1 MVTFSQKLDKISENI
16 IYLLSLD
23 SRQTVSAIASELNF
37 NRKIVEHRV
46 NKLFGEGYIKPL
58 AVTNEMNRIRFT
70 IFVKLRTIDE
80 SVLDKVRK
88 LPGLLK
94 LKETLGLYDLS
105 ILFSVYAQKD
115 MEETISRLSNILHN
129 KILSY
134 EVVPHHFEDT
144 LGYKSFCHDPQHF
157 QKHCLLEP
165 KSVLLSD
172 KESLVLSIIKK
183 KPIISY
189 AELSKQ
195 TGIAYL
201 KLKEI
206 QNKLVQNGLVRFSVD
221 PDYEKL
227 GLNFHNILVKIK
239 LGKKE
244 AFERYLKHHPRIHW
258 VKHSKGRW
266 DYVLSVTAR
275 NINEFI
281 DISKQIRADNT
292 DLILDETSLISKVQ
306 ETRRY

>member
-1 MVTFSQKLDKISENI
+1 MALKKTFSPNFDKISENL

-23 SRQTVSAIASELNF
+23 SRQTVSALAKELKL

-46 NKLFGEGYIKPL
+46 NRLFGEGYIKPL

-70 IFVKLRTIDE
+70 VFIKLRTIDE
-80 SVLDKVRK
+80 SVLEKVQK

-94 LKETLGLYDLS
+94 LKETLGIYDLS

-115 MEETISRLSNILHN
+115 MEEAISKLSNILHN

-134 EVVPHHFEDT
+134 EVVSHHFEDT
-144 LGYKSFCHDPQHF
+144 LGYKSFCHDPQYF
-157 QKHCLLEP
+157 RKHSLLKP
-165 KSVLLSD
+165 KAIPLAEKEAMVLSVL
-172 KESLVLSIIKK
+172 KK

-195 TGIAYL
+195 TGITYV

-206 QNKLVQNGLVRFSVD
+206 QDTLQQNGLIRFSVD
-221 PDYEKL
+221 PDYDKL

-239 LGKKE
+239 LGQKE
-244 AFERYLKHHPRIHW
+244 AFEQYLKSHPRVHW
-258 VKHSKGRW
+258 IKHSKGRW
-266 DYVLSVTAR
+266 D
-275 NINEFI
+275 
-281 DISKQIRADNT
+281 
-292 DLILDETSLISKVQ
+292 
-306 ETRRY
+306 